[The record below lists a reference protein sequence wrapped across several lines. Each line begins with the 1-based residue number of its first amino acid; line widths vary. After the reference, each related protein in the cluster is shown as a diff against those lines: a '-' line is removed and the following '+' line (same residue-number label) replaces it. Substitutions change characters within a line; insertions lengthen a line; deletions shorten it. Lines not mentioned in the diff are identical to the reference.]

1 MLWATREVAVKVVR
15 HQPGSFGLVDAR
27 WAPHEQDDEMS
38 ALLLLPHLAGEERTD
53 KRASLVGVLL
63 LLGGVCALVGGVM
76 YVRSRLARAASRGTM
91 SRMERRIN
99 AFSVRI
105 PLWTAA
111 ILLVLAA
118 CVFIVGLIR
127 GAE

>member
-1 MLWATREVAVKVVR
+1 
-15 HQPGSFGLVDAR
+15 
-27 WAPHEQDDEMS
+27 MS

-53 KRASLVGVLL
+53 KTTSLVGVLL
-63 LLGGVCALVGGVM
+63 FLGGVSALVGGVM

-99 AFSVRI
+99 ALSVRI

-118 CVFIVGLIR
+118 CVCIVGLVR